1 MHRWVLSAHSSAGE
15 RGWGAAWAA
24 RAAHSRSLQGVGA
37 QTAPQ
42 RRIQRRPSPKQP
54 KIIRMGHLQ
63 HEGAQLAAHEPALRH
78 AADTHFQPCSLSVPR
93 TAPLVPL
100 AAPPPPRDMAAT
112 PPARPS
118 FHPPWEDTLA
128 ERFELQRDAFIQ
140 MSQKLQRVLIQ
151 DFEAPGDPAGHC
163 LRCTAAPRRAPSC
176 PPGRRPEARALSAT
190 TPARARAAAAPRGR
204 RERHGRTTTSLPA
217 HAAARRPASRPQRG
231 TPAHGAEPSGG
242 AAVARAAAPRPS
254 TPSRRRLTAA
264 AGRLLTSL
272 LAACAGPWTSHD
284 GKSFLFSLYFY
295 LFLLFLFSK
304 PAPRKE
310 PSAAPRVRR
319 VHRGALTDLSGWG
332 SLARQNDFGH
342 TELWQNSVLSAAS
355 TT

>member
-1 MHRWVLSAHSSAGE
+1 MHPWVLSAHSSAGE
-15 RGWGAAWAA
+15 RGLGAAWAA

-217 HAAARRPASRPQRG
+217 HAAARRPASRQR
-231 TPAHGAEPSGG
+231 AHGAEPSGG

-284 GKSFLFSLYFY
+284 GKSFLFSLYLK
-295 LFLLFLFSK
+295 LFFIF
-304 PAPRKE
+304 PVMRKRKKKKRGKRLRGG
-310 PSAAPRVRR
+310 PCRVVAAVCGGETCTPV
-319 VHRGALTDLSGWG
+319 T
-332 SLARQNDFGH
+332 ARQRPR
-342 TELWQNSVLSAAS
+342 
-355 TT
+355 